1 MNKRSKCYLE
11 NETDHDC
18 KAPPGCKWSKVT
30 LDNFGIRFRTRLAK
44 KNEFTSTFL
53 NEKISKLF
61 NSDKLADQYKKKINR
76 NTIHIPLLKDKNVI
90 TEVDAVNLELD
101 ELISGLISINS
112 DNSNKQRYSYF
123 VISLLKF
130 IGFSIRN
137 KIFINDIT
145 HKKTKSVYNNLEFSS
160 QVDLEISTISASI
173 VLISIENNINDDY
186 FINSEARLISSM
198 LTFYVSNMSKCEAN
212 SESEI
217 IGIRFVGTYP
227 YFYRLTFNKQL
238 MNKIIHNYKSDIK
251 EEVFIDRIT
260 LDDHPT
266 DVNYLFSTTN
276 FKKLFFILN
285 DLRTYIINRI

>member
-1 MNKRSKCYLE
+1 MSKRSKCYSE
-11 NETDHDC
+11 NQKDHEC
-18 KAPPGCKWSKVT
+18 RPPPGYKWTKNT
-30 LDNFGIRFRTRLAK
+30 LDNFGIRIRPRLAK
-44 KNEFTSTFL
+44 KNEFTPAVL
-53 NEKISKLF
+53 DDKISKLF
-61 NSDKLADQYKKKINR
+61 NSEKLADQYKKKINR
-76 NTIHIPLLKDKNVI
+76 NKIHIPLLKDKNVI

-112 DNSNKQRYSYF
+112 DNSSKQRYSYF

-145 HKKTKSVYNNLEFSS
+145 HKKTKFVYNNFEFSS
-160 QVDLEISTISASI
+160 QVDLEISTVNASI
-173 VLISIENNINDDY
+173 ILISIENNINDDY
-186 FINSEARLISSM
+186 FINSEARLISSI
-198 LTFYVSNMSKCEAN
+198 LTFCVSNLSKCEAS

-227 YFYRLTFNKQL
+227 YLYRLTFNKKL
-238 MNKIIHNYKSDIK
+238 MDKLVLNYKSEFK

-260 LDDHPT
+260 LDDIPA
-266 DVNYLFSTTN
+266 DVNYLFSATN

-285 DLRTYIINRI
+285 DLRTYVINRI